1 PRPGR
6 WCRAARSK
14 TRKLRD
20 GTRQNRWYGLSSRV
34 LLAAAR
40 IEQEFAIAIRA
51 EDRAFD
57 NPDYTPARLCG
68 DPRRG
73 TLADFA
79 MHCGIAHHSA
89 LADLRAAH
97 FELRLDERHQ
107 LGALDGERERG
118 GQ

>member
-1 PRPGR
+1 MPRV
-6 WCRAARSK
+6 
-14 TRKLRD
+14 
-20 GTRQNRWYGLSSRV
+20 GTRQTLRDRPSSRV

-40 IEQEFAIAIRA
+40 VEQEFAIAVRA

-57 NPDYTPARLCG
+57 NPDHTPARLCG

-89 LADLRAAH
+89 LADLRAAY

-118 GQ
+118 GQHEVQPDEARVT